1 MIYESF
7 CAEDTLNLG
16 RSLGETAKPN
26 DIYCLTG
33 DLGTGKTVFTK
44 GFAEGLGITDRITSP
59 TFTIVNEYT
68 GRIKLFHF
76 DVYRI
81 STPDELFDIG
91 FDEYITGGGVCL
103 IEWAELIKPD
113 LPDGCIWITI
123 EKDLNKGLDY
133 RKITV
138 EGGNSL

>member
-16 RSLGETAKPN
+16 RKLGEKAKQN
-26 DIYCLTG
+26 DVYCLTG

-44 GFAEGLGITDRITSP
+44 GFAEGLGIDEWITSP
-59 TFTIVNEYT
+59 TFNIVNEYK

-91 FDEYITGGGVCL
+91 FEEYTTGGGVCL
-103 IEWAELIKPD
+103 IEWAELIKDD
-113 LPDGCIWITI
+113 LPEDCIWITI
-123 EKDLNKGLDY
+123 EKNLAKGENY

-138 EGGNSL
+138 EGEPEI

>member
-1 MIYESF
+1 MICESF

-16 RSLGETAKPN
+16 RSLGETAKAN

-44 GFAEGLGITDRITSP
+44 GFAEGLGITDWITSP
-59 TFTIVNEYT
+59 TFTIVNEYS

-103 IEWAELIKPD
+103 IEWAELIKDD

-123 EKDLNKGLDY
+123 DKDLDKGPDY

-138 EGGNSL
+138 EGDNSL

>member
-7 CAEDTLNLG
+7 CAEDTLALG
-16 RSLGETAKPN
+16 RRIGENAKKN

-44 GFAEGLGITDRITSP
+44 GFAEGLGIDEWITSP
-59 TFTIVNEYT
+59 TFNIVNEYM
-68 GRIKLFHF
+68 GRLKLFHF

-81 STPDELFDIG
+81 SSPDELFDIG
-91 FDEYITGGGVCL
+91 FDEYIYGGGVCL
-103 IEWAELIKPD
+103 IEWAETVKED

-123 EKDLNKGLDY
+123 EKDLQKA
-133 RKITV
+133 
-138 EGGNSL
+138 